1 MSIVLEFTII
11 ANSVVLFGILYT
23 QFQLARIK
31 ARIKLK
37 KEQEVEHQ
45 QNLVTIGGIADVFG
59 LEE

>member
-31 ARIKLK
+31 
-37 KEQEVEHQ
+37 QEIEHQ
-45 QNLVTIGGIADVFG
+45 QNLVAIGGIADVFG

>member
-31 ARIKLK
+31 LK
-37 KEQEVEHQ
+37 KEQEIEHQ
-45 QNLVTIGGIADVFG
+45 QNLVAIGGIADVFG

>member
-31 ARIKLK
+31 LK
-37 KEQEVEHQ
+37 KEQEIEHQ